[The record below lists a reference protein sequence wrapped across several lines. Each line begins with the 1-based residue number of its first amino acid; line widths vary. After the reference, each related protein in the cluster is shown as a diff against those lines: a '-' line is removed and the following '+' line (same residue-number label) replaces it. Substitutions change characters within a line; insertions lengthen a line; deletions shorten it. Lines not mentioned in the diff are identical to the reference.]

1 MKRNNDKQRQQKKP
15 GDIMDWMGRA
25 ANLALC
31 FFGLS
36 VPCFL
41 FGKSGWG
48 WALLA
53 VGGIILLVVL
63 ALFFFIAA
71 ISAMIFKNVGR

>member
-1 MKRNNDKQRQQKKP
+1 MKRKNDNQRGRKNT

-31 FFGLS
+31 LFGLS
-36 VPCFL
+36 VPCFVL
-41 FGKSGWG
+41 GKFGWA

-53 VGGIILLVVL
+53 VGGIILIIVL
-63 ALFFFIAA
+63 ASFFFIAA

>member
-1 MKRNNDKQRQQKKP
+1 MKRNNDNQHQQKKP

-25 ANLALC
+25 ANVAMCL
-31 FFGLS
+31 FGLS

-41 FGKSGWG
+41 FGQFKWG

-53 VGGIILLVVL
+53 VGGILLLLLL
-63 ALFFFIAA
+63 AAFFFVSV
-71 ISAMIFKNVGR
+71 ISAMIHRNVGR